1 MVWGWWGVWGV
12 LEGRGAPGSSRAI
25 GGRTLT
31 GWETSTTSS
40 CFPAKEQSVVK
51 GREAA
56 SSPFAGQL
64 LTRLPAA
71 KATLKQSWLGK
82 QERKKRGGGVVGVE
96 YEKEPVT
103 ICHRC
108 VWNTQYNRASFTT
121 EDLGA
126 FDMCALLLPTH
137 AAE

>member
-1 MVWGWWGVWGV
+1 MCVCVFVYVCVRVVCVWVCGWVCVLFFESAMWWYVSVRCGDGRVCGV
-12 LEGRGAPGSSRAI
+12 LKGGGAPGSSRAI

-31 GWETSTTSS
+31 GRETFTTSS

-71 KATLKQSWLGK
+71 DAILKQSWLRRAREG
-82 QERKKRGGGVVGVE
+82 EEGRMWGG
-96 YEKEPVT
+96 
-103 ICHRC
+103 R
-108 VWNTQYNRASFTT
+108 
-121 EDLGA
+121 
-126 FDMCALLLPTH
+126 
-137 AAE
+137 

>member
-1 MVWGWWGVWGV
+1 MVCECTVWGGSGMCGV
-12 LEGRGAPGSSRAI
+12 LKGGGAPGSSRAI

-31 GWETSTTSS
+31 GRETFTTSS

-71 KATLKQSWLGK
+71 DAILKQSWLRRAREG
-82 QERKKRGGGVVGVE
+82 EEGRMWGG
-96 YEKEPVT
+96 
-103 ICHRC
+103 R
-108 VWNTQYNRASFTT
+108 
-121 EDLGA
+121 
-126 FDMCALLLPTH
+126 
-137 AAE
+137 

>member
-1 MVWGWWGVWGV
+1 MWGWWGVWGL

-51 GREAA
+51 GMEAA

-71 KATLKQSWLGK
+71 DAILKQSWLRRAREG
-82 QERKKRGGGVVGVE
+82 EEGRMWGG
-96 YEKEPVT
+96 
-103 ICHRC
+103 R
-108 VWNTQYNRASFTT
+108 
-121 EDLGA
+121 
-126 FDMCALLLPTH
+126 
-137 AAE
+137 